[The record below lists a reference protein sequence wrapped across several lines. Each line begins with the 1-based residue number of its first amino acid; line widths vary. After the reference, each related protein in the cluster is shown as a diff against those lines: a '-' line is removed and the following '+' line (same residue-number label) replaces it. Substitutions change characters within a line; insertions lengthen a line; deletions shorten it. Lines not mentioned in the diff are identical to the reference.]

1 MYYMRISDLTAL
13 CSLDLWII
21 IVAVVAV
28 FPTHLFICG
37 GLPHIHFLFLE
48 LRVQFSPTQESRQR
62 TRQRIALWC
71 ILRGWH
77 CGF

>member
-28 FPTHLFICG
+28 FPTHLFFCG
-37 GLPHIHFLFLE
+37 GPPQRQHWLPHIDFLFLE
-48 LRVQFSPTQESRQR
+48 LHIQFSLTQDRAPVSE
-62 TRQRIALWC
+62 
-71 ILRGWH
+71 
-77 CGF
+77 